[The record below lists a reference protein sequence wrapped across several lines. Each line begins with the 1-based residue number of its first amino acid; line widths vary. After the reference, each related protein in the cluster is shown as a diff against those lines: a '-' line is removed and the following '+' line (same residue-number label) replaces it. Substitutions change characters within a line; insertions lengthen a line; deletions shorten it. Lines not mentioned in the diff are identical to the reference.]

1 MVPPFS
7 ADPEIERDQLTHFRS
22 LLQYSYEKIR
32 RSSKV
37 QIQRAEE
44 MNSMERSLTAR
55 MAKEAARTAE
65 LDAKQAELD
74 TRSAELDGTRAKL
87 DARTAELS
95 ARAVEMDARQ
105 DALHQFDSDLK
116 RLEGV
121 LDKREALIDQ
131 RRQDVLRALA
141 VESDNNLARLEA
153 RKAEIDAI
161 AAENDVKI
169 KQIADKLDRRDAE
182 LKKFAADLD
191 ERAAEL
197 ERANAAQAQHGRKRA
212 RDVDFSLVTQ
222 MAQELKKIN
231 DMELDV
237 STKEELKKSLYFM
250 LERAHE

>member
-22 LLQYSYEKIR
+22 LLQYSYERIR

-74 TRSAELDGTRAKL
+74 T
-87 DARTAELS
+87 RTAELS

-169 KQIADKLDRRDAE
+169 K
-182 LKKFAADLD
+182 
-191 ERAAEL
+191 
-197 ERANAAQAQHGRKRA
+197 
-212 RDVDFSLVTQ
+212 
-222 MAQELKKIN
+222 
-231 DMELDV
+231 
-237 STKEELKKSLYFM
+237 
-250 LERAHE
+250 